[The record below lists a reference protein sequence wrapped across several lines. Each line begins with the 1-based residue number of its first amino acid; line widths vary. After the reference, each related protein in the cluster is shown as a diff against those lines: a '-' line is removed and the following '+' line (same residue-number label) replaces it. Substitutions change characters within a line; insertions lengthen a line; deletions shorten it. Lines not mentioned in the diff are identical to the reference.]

1 MNIFLATSISSLN
14 SPEKLAQYKKQIR
27 LLADSLISESHTV
40 HSELFKI
47 ESIDNYDSPIDS
59 LAMDMTAISQA
70 DVFILHYPIKKGSS
84 TLIELGYAI
93 AKEKFIVAII
103 PSLDVLPFMALGL
116 DSMNYAA
123 LVIQSEINENCLQ
136 QVKSALEQYN
146 PEKAKKE
153 WRELINSD

>member
-14 SPEKLAQYKKQIR
+14 SPEKLAEYKKGIR
-27 LLADSLISESHTV
+27 LLADSLISESHSV

-47 ESIDNYDSPIDS
+47 ESIDNYDSPLDS
-59 LAMDMTAISQA
+59 LSMDMTAISKA

-93 AKEKFIVAII
+93 AKEKFIIALI

-116 DSMNYAA
+116 DAMKHAA
-123 LVIQSEINENCLQ
+123 LVIQSEINESCLQ
-136 QVKSALEQYN
+136 QVKFALEQYN
-146 PEKAKKE
+146 PENAKNE
-153 WRELINSD
+153 WRQLIDSD